1 MFKNINAHLC
11 EKAIR
16 FISNRIKHY
25 TQQESFVRLAKEK
38 TGYDKSADSFSK
50 LIGRRL
56 DRIEDLRGFTLVET
70 FRSPDGTCVLQS
82 EQNPDTNTR
91 YFQGEPIQQQ
101 KTRSPNVRKPKPAP
115 IQRVI
120 PNPPEIN
127 GVDMGSEEEEAAV
140 SEQIPGD
147 SDEPSFGVD
156 NESNNQNRV
165 ALVGNQSIDNNRLQN
180 FLQNDQK
187 RVKIEDFLE
196 EIEQEPEVL
205 VSERNSRNV
214 RVFDK

>member
-50 LIGRRL
+50 L
-56 DRIEDLRGFTLVET
+56 
-70 FRSPDGTCVLQS
+70 
-82 EQNPDTNTR
+82 
-91 YFQGEPIQQQ
+91 